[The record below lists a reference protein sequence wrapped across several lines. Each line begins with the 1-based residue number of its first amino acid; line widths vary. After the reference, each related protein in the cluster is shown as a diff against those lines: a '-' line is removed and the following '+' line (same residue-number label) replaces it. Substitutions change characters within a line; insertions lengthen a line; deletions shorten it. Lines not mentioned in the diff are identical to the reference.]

1 MGTAGI
7 TGVLLLTAFFLG
19 AADQPDP
26 DYMTEVKTECHFTNG
41 TERVRFL
48 YRDFYNKE
56 EFVYFDS
63 DIGKFIAKTEL
74 GKLDADTL
82 NQQEDTL
89 NYYKSQVPTVCVPN
103 YDIWHSVTADRRV
116 VPSGKI
122 SVMASVDDLYQYK
135 HTIICNVFG
144 FYPSGIEVKWFR
156 NEQEQTTQVGYSG
169 PHSDGDWTFQF
180 WVSLETDIERGDVFT
195 CEVHHAS
202 LKDPLQVRWKPDA
215 SDSAKSKMVTG
226 IVGFVLGG
234 IFIAV
239 GLVLYLKSRKAALRV
254 PTNEQ
259 TARNLSGRP
268 ITRNNPN
275 ITQLNKC
282 VI

>member
-103 YDIWHSVTADRRV
+103 YDIWHSVTADRR
-116 VPSGKI
+116 
-122 SVMASVDDLYQYK
+122 
-135 HTIICNVFG
+135 
-144 FYPSGIEVKWFR
+144 E
-156 NEQEQTTQVGYSG
+156 
-169 PHSDGDWTFQF
+169 
-180 WVSLETDIERGDVFT
+180 
-195 CEVHHAS
+195 
-202 LKDPLQVRWKPDA
+202 PDA

-254 PTNEQ
+254 PTNEHFIPQ
-259 TARNLSGRP
+259 
-268 ITRNNPN
+268 
-275 ITQLNKC
+275 
-282 VI
+282 